1 MTDRSPGRVDDT
13 TDAVLIGKRRRRRV
27 KLDSTKA
34 DATKSPNS
42 YALELGQVASA
53 GSRTNDLDDDHDH
66 GRNHQE
72 QPRIDADAVVA
83 NEQRN
88 HQPNGQQHPI
98 DISHTREKHSSS
110 TTHNRTDQPAGA
122 TVNELPPPPSRF
134 TVLLHKAVSHRYV
147 SWIAPKVTSYDAM
160 KPVIRC
166 AVSAW
171 LGFLFLLIRPTEAI
185 LGQAGFFALTVACIC
200 PPSGAFIQTVE
211 QNFYLFFYVSLSW
224 AWCVLATFIANE
236 ARTDSVDPDVLQ
248 ANEDKFSG
256 LEATNPQSYA
266 RALVRGPRPPK
277 QHQHLPVQ
285 FRELIVR

>member
-1 MTDRSPGRVDDT
+1 MTDRSPSRVDDT
-13 TDAVLIGKRRRRRV
+13 TDAVLMGKRRRRHV

-34 DATKSPNS
+34 DATKSPHS

-53 GSRTNDLDDDHDH
+53 GSRTNDHDDDRD
-66 GRNHQE
+66 RQE

-98 DISHTREKHSSS
+98 DISHNREKHSSS
-110 TTHNRTDQPAGA
+110 TRHNGAGRPAGA
-122 TVNELPPPPSRF
+122 TVNETPPPPSRF
-134 TVLLHKAVSHRYV
+134 KVLLHKAVSHHYV

-224 AWCVLATFIANE
+224 AWCVLATFIANV

-248 ANEDKFSG
+248 ANEHKFSG

-266 RALVRGPRPPK
+266 RALVRGPRPQCNINIFP
-277 QHQHLPVQ
+277 
-285 FRELIVR
+285 FNSAS